1 MRSLV
6 ANQAEAPWLVQV
18 IGTLERRFG
27 LVPSAQ
33 QRDVLRVAVPE
44 VMHMRGVS
52 SPHTYCELLSAL
64 PLEHGLVQH
73 LMRTLSVDDSYFFR
87 DRSAMQTLRERVLP
101 EVIER
106 ASATRI
112 LRIWSAGCSSG
123 EELYTIAALLHELL
137 PDRSG
142 WTIRLLG
149 TDVDCAAIKRA
160 RAGVYETWSLRM
172 TTDQERERLFERV
185 PGGYRV
191 RDELRQDIS
200 FGHHNLADVGGPLPL
215 PLAFDLIVCRDV
227 ASAFGREAFVSLRR
241 NLERALCAGGLWVAA
256 PKDPMPGLP
265 FKTQVHPGLVVH
277 SLARAHV
284 APAQLDGSQ
293 PDEVT
298 RRVHLRSALRPRM
311 AAQAPDDVAERDD

>member
-123 EELYTIAALLHELL
+123 EELYTIAVLLHELL
-137 PDRSG
+137 PDRRG

-149 TDVDCAAIKRA
+149 TDVDSAAIKRA
-160 RAGVYETWSLRM
+160 HAGVYGTWSLRM
-172 TTDQERERLFERV
+172 TSDQEREHVFERV
-185 PGGYRV
+185 PGGFRV
-191 RDELRQDIS
+191 RDEFRQDVT
-200 FGHHNLADVGGPLPL
+200 FGQHNLADLSGHLPL
-215 PLAFDLIVCRDV
+215 PLAFDLIVCRNV

-241 NLERALCAGGLWVAA
+241 NLERALSPAGLWVAA
-256 PKDPMPGLP
+256 PSDPVPGLP
-265 FKTQVHPGLVVH
+265 FETRVHAGLVVH
-277 SLARAHV
+277 SLLRAQPPRRHSER
-284 APAQLDGSQ
+284 SQ

-298 RRVHLRSALRPRM
+298 RRVHLRSARRG
-311 AAQAPDDVAERDD
+311 AR